1 MRTFRWLSTSEIPS
15 AIDLRRCGWTLVED
29 RSAPARIGLAELG
42 RIGAGDWLKL
52 LNPPP
57 PWQRRSILL
66 AGVEDPDERARL
78 IRLEFGAVLGSAV
91 AISELEARAARMA
104 EQSSWLPDRRE
115 VGPLELD
122 LATRD
127 CRVGGRAIG
136 LHPRE
141 FALLWRLADR
151 PGVPVSKRDLLE
163 DVWQLTFVPETN
175 SVAVHVFR
183 LRAKLATAGLTEFVR
198 TTPDGRYVLVAD
210 APGASQAEEP
220 MTVLQDED
228 DRHDA

>member
-29 RSAPARIGLAELG
+29 RSAPARIGVADIG
-42 RIGAGDWLKL
+42 RIGVDDWLRL

-78 IRLEFGAVLGSAV
+78 VRLGFGEVVGPAV

-104 EQSSWLPDRRE
+104 EQSTWLPDRRE
-115 VGPLELD
+115 IGPLELD

-127 CRVGGRAIG
+127 CRIAGRAIG

-151 PGVPVSKRDLLE
+151 PGVPVSKRNLLE
-163 DVWQLTFVPETN
+163 DVWQLAFVPETN

-183 LRAKLATAGLTEFVR
+183 LRAKLATAGLTDVVR
-198 TTPDGRYVLVAD
+198 TTPDGRYVLMAEVT
-210 APGASQAEEP
+210 GASRAEEP
-220 MTVLQDED
+220 MTVSQDED